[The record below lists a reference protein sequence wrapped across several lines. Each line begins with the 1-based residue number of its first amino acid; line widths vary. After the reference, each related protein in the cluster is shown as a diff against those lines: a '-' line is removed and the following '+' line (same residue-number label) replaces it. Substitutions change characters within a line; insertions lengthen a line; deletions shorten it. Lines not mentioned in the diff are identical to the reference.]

1 MLETGLVLGATAGHL
16 GVPLTDLVAWAL
28 LVAFLAAPAPL
39 VSAKNTIIEI
49 GGAKLRP
56 AVARCRLDKA
66 PADVAIVPAATRL
79 SVNDQWQ
86 KMTRLVSESTE
97 RAMAVAR
104 EHQSVRR
111 ELDSLDMT
119 LEDLRRDLASVM
131 SSALPAAARQPIL
144 VPIATG
150 RTLYARAA

>member
-39 VSAKNTIIEI
+39 VGAKNNVIEI

-56 AVARCRLDKA
+56 AAARCRLDKA

-86 KMTRLVSESTE
+86 TVTRLVSDSTE
-97 RAMAVAR
+97 KVMAVAR
-104 EHQSVRR
+104 DHQALRR
-111 ELDSLDMT
+111 ELDSLDLT